1 MPYNPTPSWVW
12 AGLAQVVSFLE
23 SYGWGVVAALIVL
36 ACSRKQVE
44 RFVKTLQERAL
55 TASGP
60 SEDRLRDQVRQARE
74 RQQREAE
81 RVQAE
86 FQEAERE
93 GRAAAAETRNA
104 ELDAKAAQYG
114 MKGVKPPGDGR
125 RLGRGDEA
133 DEDANKGKGAEP
145 KQPPKPPASSRGFDA
160 LSGSGAGGSG
170 FRPSRPRPR
179 GGGGG

>member
-1 MPYNPTPSWVW
+1 VQKGKGEPESGRENRRAEGSHQPDE
-12 AGLAQVVSFLE
+12 GLGLGA
-23 SYGWGVVAALIVL
+23 VVAALIVL

-86 FQEAERE
+86 VSQCDVSPA
-93 GRAAAAETRNA
+93 TRLVSA
-104 ELDAKAAQYG
+104 RTE
-114 MKGVKPPGDGR
+114 
-125 RLGRGDEA
+125 
-133 DEDANKGKGAEP
+133 
-145 KQPPKPPASSRGFDA
+145 
-160 LSGSGAGGSG
+160 
-170 FRPSRPRPR
+170 
-179 GGGGG
+179 